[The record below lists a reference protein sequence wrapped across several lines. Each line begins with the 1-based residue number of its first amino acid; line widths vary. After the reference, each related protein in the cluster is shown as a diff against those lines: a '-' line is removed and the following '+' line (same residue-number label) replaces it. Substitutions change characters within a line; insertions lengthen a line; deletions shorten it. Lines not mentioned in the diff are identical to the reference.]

1 MSGVAG
7 AMGPAAP
14 GMGEGFP
21 RVWDGGACPR
31 LDLPMPP
38 SPPSPDVLPGSAS
51 DGLDWGR
58 WEVWGAALGVWGL
71 VGLVRI
77 LSVVGGI
84 RAQTCPLTEGMVV
97 SFTAFDYGLRML
109 LTPAVFL
116 MASRVRFDP
125 GRRLRDL
132 GWHAFA
138 ALALGG
144 VHLTLLIATYVPYN
158 QGRALRGAD
167 FPLGFKL
174 LGSDQLAM
182 SILAY
187 AVTVTV
193 ALVLHHRRQQ
203 TLAATR
209 AAMLETQLAQAE
221 LRALR
226 MQLQPH
232 FLFNTLHTIG
242 ALVDEEPAKARRM
255 TSRLGDFLRMT
266 LEAGQ
271 APEISLA
278 QELTFLRHYLDIE
291 QIRFGS
297 RLTVIEEVDP
307 ALLGVKVPNLILQPL
322 VENALR
328 HGLAAREQGG
338 TLTLRAEQVA
348 GNLRLQVVDSGCGL
362 PANPTFGI
370 GLSNVFRR
378 LAQHFGAAGSLTLT
392 PAPGGGT
399 CASVVLP
406 LRVEEVP

>member
-1 MSGVAG
+1 MPAQTPPTDPLPEAFLG
-7 AMGPAAP
+7 A
-14 GMGEGFP
+14 
-21 RVWDGGACPR
+21 V
-31 LDLPMPP
+31 
-38 SPPSPDVLPGSAS
+38 
-51 DGLDWGR
+51 DWR
-58 WEVWGAALGVWGL
+58 RYEVWGAALGVWAL

-116 MASRVRFDP
+116 MASRVQFEVGHRI
-125 GRRLRDL
+125 RDL
-132 GWHAFA
+132 GLHALA
-138 ALALGG
+138 ALTLGV
-144 VHLTLLIATYVPYN
+144 VHLSLLIATYVPYN
-158 QGRALRGAD
+158 QGRALRGGD

-174 LGSDQLAM
+174 LGSDQFSM

-203 TLAATR
+203 ALAATR
-209 AAMLETQLAQAE
+209 AAALETQLAQAE

-242 ALVDEEPAKARRM
+242 ALVDEEPATARRM
-255 TSRLGDFLRMT
+255 TTRLGDFLRMT
-266 LEAGQ
+266 LEGSS
-271 APEISLA
+271 APEIPLQ

-291 QIRFGS
+291 QIRFGP
-297 RLTVIEEVDP
+297 RLTVVEAVDA
-307 ALLGVKVPNLILQPL
+307 ALHEAKVPNLILQPL

-328 HGLAAREQGG
+328 HGLAPRKGGG
-338 TLTLRAEQVA
+338 TLTMRAERV
-348 GNLRLQVVDSGCGL
+348 GEDLRLQVEDTGKGL
-362 PANPTFGI
+362 PSQPRLGI
-370 GLSNVFRR
+370 GLSNVARR
-378 LAQHFGAAGSLTLT
+378 LAQLYGDRGTLTLE

-399 CASVVLP
+399 CATVSLP
-406 LRVEEVP
+406 LRIEAAP